1 MIKSFLYI
9 LKLTI
14 STHHQLINI
23 ETPIFICNNNLP
35 KKNLIKTQILAVPP
49 HPIYFESSSANT
61 ESVREH
67 PNTGGEVRGRD
78 KIPSRITAEQGGRG
92 SIDKK
97 GFSNPF
103 LSLAVRNARYDTRIF
118 DRE

>member
-1 MIKSFLYI
+1 MNIFEIYKFQNLFLYI

-78 KIPSRITAEQGGRG
+78 KIPSRITARGGEDR
-92 SIDKK
+92 SIKK
-97 GFSNPF
+97 D
-103 LSLAVRNARYDTRIF
+103 SLTHFYRS
-118 DRE
+118 